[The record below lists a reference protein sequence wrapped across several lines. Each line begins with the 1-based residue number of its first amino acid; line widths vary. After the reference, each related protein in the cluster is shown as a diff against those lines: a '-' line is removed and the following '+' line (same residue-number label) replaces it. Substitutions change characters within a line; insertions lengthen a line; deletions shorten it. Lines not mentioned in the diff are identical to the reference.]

1 MTVLVAWHRNYRIA
15 SPSRARHASGLT
27 AASESERDRAQPG
40 SSATHQV
47 RIAAGAEHSG
57 ARGGDMKPHD
67 DYRNGDEGAGEDSS
81 EEETSALE
89 DELSVRDDAAPARVL
104 HALNALRKSRQ
115 HYDAVLLAGG
125 AELPAH
131 RAVLAAASP
140 YLLHALGALPPAG
153 APALRVDGVEPEALG
168 ALVEYAYTGRLRV
181 RDAAAARRLYRA
193 AWRLRVEPVRAH
205 LAAALL
211 RRLAPHDC
219 LELRALP
226 DLGADQLAMLDAYIA
241 QNFDEVCKS
250 GALANLPIIRIE
262 MLRETSAEGGE
273 ETAFA
278 VADAALTWLRDQQ
291 AADADLDELC
301 SRTHLL
307 YVDARGALRDCGELP
322 AARGDAPEL
331 QEYRREA
338 AERGRSRRAAD
349 VPAPAAPDT
358 LALGARTPRADC
370 AVLAATRVAGA
381 RTTRALLA
389 LRGRLAAAR
398 VAWRDVRAGAGAAGG
413 VLGGAR
419 EEEAGRRARLALGRA
434 AHGTAVL
441 GGRLLVCGGYDRAR
455 VLRAAEAY
463 DPALNEWTA
472 LPDMRCARARFPAA
486 VLGGALF
493 ALGGSDGHAELD
505 SVASLALGATSWTGR
520 ARLPLA
526 LSHAGAA
533 GVEERR
539 ELYVVGGWSGGVNL
553 KRVLRYDPD
562 ADAWSEAPP
571 LNAGR
576 SQCASVYWE
585 GALWA
590 LGGCDAWHCL
600 ASTERLRLG
609 GAAWETGP
617 ALPTARR
624 SVGAAAWRGRLV
636 AAGGSDGAASLR
648 RTEWLAG
655 GGDADKW
662 RAGPELRRPRAALG
676 LAVLHDALYA
686 VGGFDGKE
694 FLSCVECLYEPD
706 GEWTTLLA
714 PPAPRTPLSPDA
726 APAAPVSPAAPES
739 PPAQEN
745 GAAESE

>member
-1 MTVLVAWHRNYRIA
+1 
-15 SPSRARHASGLT
+15 
-27 AASESERDRAQPG
+27 
-40 SSATHQV
+40 
-47 RIAAGAEHSG
+47 
-57 ARGGDMKPHD
+57 MKPHE
-67 DYRNGDEGAGEDSS
+67 DYRNGDGGAVALGEDSS
-81 EEETSALE
+81 EEEGSVEQALS
-89 DELSVRDDAAPARVL
+89 LRDVGAPARVL

-115 HYDAVLLAGG
+115 HYDTLLLAGG

-140 YLLHALGALPPAG
+140 YLLHALAALPAG
-153 APALRVDGVEPEALG
+153 EACRVPDVDADALAAL
-168 ALVEYAYTGRLRV
+168 LEYAYTGRLRV
-181 RDAAAARRLYRA
+181 REAAAARRLYRA

-226 DLGADQLAMLDAYIA
+226 DLAADQLATLDAYIA
-241 QNFDEVCKS
+241 ENFDEVCKS
-250 GALANLPIIRIE
+250 GALAALPLIRIE

-278 VADAALTWLRDQQ
+278 VADAALIWLRDQQ
-291 AADADLDELC
+291 AVDADLDELC

-307 YVDARGALRDCGELP
+307 YVDGQGALRDCGELP

-338 AERGRSRRAAD
+338 AERGRASRRPADSSPPGAA
-349 VPAPAAPDT
+349 
-358 LALGARTPRADC
+358 LALGARTRRPDC
-370 AVLAATRVAGA
+370 AVLAATRVPGA

-398 VAWRDVRAGAGAAGG
+398 VAWRDGAGAGAGVARGG
-413 VLGGAR
+413 VLGGG
-419 EEEAGRRARLALGRA
+419 EGAGAGGARARLALGRA
-434 AHGTAVL
+434 AHGAAAL
-441 GGRLLVCGGYDRAR
+441 AGRLLVCGGYDRAR

-463 DPALNEWTA
+463 DPGTNEWTA
-472 LPDMRCARARFPAA
+472 LPDMRCARARFPVA

-505 SVASLALGATSWTGR
+505 SVAALQDGRWAAR

-533 GVEERR
+533 AVEERG
-539 ELYVVGGWSGGVNL
+539 ELYVVGGWAAGLNL
-553 KRVLRYDPD
+553 KRVLRYQPA
-562 ADAWSEAPP
+562 ADAWDEAPP

-576 SQCASVYWE
+576 SQCASVYWS

-609 GAAWETGP
+609 AGAWEPGP

-624 SVGAAAWRGRLV
+624 AAGAAAWRARLV
-636 AAGGSDGAASLR
+636 LAGGSDGAASLR
-648 RTEWLAG
+648 RTEWL
-655 GGDADKW
+655 DADSW
-662 RAGPELRRPRAALG
+662 RPGPALRKPRAALG
-676 LAVLHDALYA
+676 LAVLEDVLYA

-714 PPAPRTPLSPDA
+714 PPAPRAALTPDTPGDA
-726 APAAPVSPAAPES
+726 SDKPPELANGPAVAAELPNGPAELT
-739 PPAQEN
+739 N
-745 GAAESE
+745 GSAESE

>member
-1 MTVLVAWHRNYRIA
+1 
-15 SPSRARHASGLT
+15 
-27 AASESERDRAQPG
+27 
-40 SSATHQV
+40 
-47 RIAAGAEHSG
+47 
-57 ARGGDMKPHD
+57 MKPHD
-67 DYRNGDEGAGEDSS
+67 DYRNGDGGSDSS
-81 EEETSALE
+81 DSSGDALE
-89 DELSVRDDAAPARVL
+89 DALSLRDDAAPARVL
-104 HALNALRKSRQ
+104 RALNALRKSRQ

-125 AELPAH
+125 AELPVH

-140 YLLHALGALPPAG
+140 YLLQALAALPALP
-153 APALRVDGVEPEALG
+153 APAAAPPACRVDDVDADALA
-168 ALVEYAYTGRLRV
+168 ALVDYAYTGRLRV

-193 AWRLRVEPVRAH
+193 AWRLRLEPVRAH

-211 RRLAPHDC
+211 RRLTPHDC

-226 DLGADQLAMLDAYIA
+226 DLGEDHLATLDAYIA

-250 GALANLPIIRIE
+250 GALATLPLIRIE
-262 MLRETSAEGGE
+262 LLRETSAEGGE

-278 VADAALTWLRDQQ
+278 VADAALVWLRDRQ
-291 AADADLDELC
+291 AVDADLDELC

-307 YVDARGALRDCGELP
+307 YVDGDGALRDCGELP

-338 AERGRSRRAAD
+338 AERGRQARRAAD
-349 VPAPAAPDT
+349 AASPGASTAPAPP
-358 LALGARTPRADC
+358 LQLQLGARTARAAA

-398 VAWRDVRAGAGAAGG
+398 VAWRDVPGGGGVARGG

-419 EEEAGRRARLALGRA
+419 EEGGGRRARLAAGRA
-434 AHGTAVL
+434 AHGAAVL
-441 GGRLLVCGGYDRAR
+441 GQRLLVLGGYDRAR

-463 DPALNEWTA
+463 DPAQNEWSA
-472 LPDMRCARARFPAA
+472 LPDMRGPRARFPAA
-486 VLGGALF
+486 VLGDTLY

-505 SVASLALGATSWTGR
+505 SVLALAGGRWAGR
-520 ARLPLA
+520 ARLPA
-526 LSHAGAA
+526 AVSHAGAA
-533 GVEERR
+533 AAGGA
-539 ELYVVGGWSGGVNL
+539 LYVVGGWAAGANL

-562 ADAWSEAPP
+562 ADAWDEAPP

-576 SQCASVYWE
+576 SQCASVCWD

-600 ASTERLRLG
+600 ASTERLKLG
-609 GAAWETGP
+609 AGAWEWGP

-624 SVGAAAWRGRLV
+624 AVGAAAWRGRLV
-636 AAGGSDGAASLR
+636 VAGGSDGAASLR
-648 RTEWLAG
+648 RTDWLG
-655 GGDADKW
+655 PDAADAW
-662 RAGPELRRPRAALG
+662 RSGPALRRPRAALG
-676 LAVLHDALYA
+676 LAVLEDALYV

-694 FLSCVECLYEPD
+694 FLSCVECLYAPD

-714 PPAPRTPLSPDA
+714 PPAPRAPLSPASDGA
-726 APAAPVSPAAPES
+726 APDATPPPEPATPDEAAPKAA
-739 PPAQEN
+739 A
-745 GAAESE
+745 GAE